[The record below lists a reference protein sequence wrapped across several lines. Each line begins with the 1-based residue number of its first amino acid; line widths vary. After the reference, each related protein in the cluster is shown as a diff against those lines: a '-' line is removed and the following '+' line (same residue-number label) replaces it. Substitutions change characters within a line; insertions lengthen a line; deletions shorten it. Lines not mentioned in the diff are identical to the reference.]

1 MEIASS
7 LRVIIAGNLLWRMFD
22 YRHDAESEATKA
34 ATESAMSL
42 SREAVNDR
50 TRERAAKA

>member
-7 LRVIIAGNLLWRMFD
+7 LRVVIAGNLLWRNFD

-34 ATESAMSL
+34 ITESAMSL
-42 SREAVNDR
+42 SWEAVND
-50 TRERAAKA
+50 